1 VFLMMSSASATMRVM
16 SSSHVGM
23 SSIWPMTWPAVLQL
37 QQAHQFK
44 LFFFLFTTRRS
55 RGRR

>member
-44 LFFFLFTTRRS
+44 LFFLSFYHTP
-55 RGRR
+55 